1 MCLWP
6 SAQRILTCTALCPP
20 PIPGLICS
28 TYNCT
33 INYYW
38 VNLSPSFAAIGTTG
52 DPILKQ
58 LYVIND
64 LGMDG
69 IARFAPASPS
79 RRPYLR
85 ESVTTQAISYVLYGP
100 VGTLPIPSLSSQ
112 IWFWVTPFTPGL
124 WGVLTASLVFA
135 TVFMIVLES
144 VVLGTEEDLKEL
156 QEKLGIEHL
165 PRWRQHLSL
174 VAHSLFAHGMSLTT
188 IKDQEPVTMPGK
200 IYTIGKSFTWWI
212 VMASY
217 LATLAAIL
225 ANVPQPVQLLNTL
238 GDFAA
243 TGSVM
248 CMRSGTPASTLLP
261 ALYPAATVAVIAQ
274 NNVPSAGIVA
284 GQPQVIAAPG
294 ATPATPAQ
302 LGNFGSTNPSDVA
315 DAINAG
321 YCQGGVM
328 LESDA
333 SYLLNDGDPTG
344 KYCTLGT
351 SGPPTESKVAFV
363 FVLTS
368 NVTQLPTA
376 VVEALNMA
384 IEGLQSNGKYY
395 NQCQNVYLPSSRQ
408 PGGPC
413 SAYLAT
419 QQIQSATATVKPLG
433 VTDLSGLFAVQAIGA
448 MAAILIT
455 LFQVFIKWE
464 INHHHG
470 RGCIGSGKGR
480 KSSAKIPGEEEAEI
494 EEGSEEREEKHEKKR
509 EERRPEQPPAPPLDV
524 QGLVDEVF
532 ATAIASPQFVA
543 AVRLAVYGEAPAP
556 QRRRVRADEAAPAE
570 AAM

>member
-1 MCLWP
+1 
-6 SAQRILTCTALCPP
+6 
-20 PIPGLICS
+20 
-28 TYNCT
+28 
-33 INYYW
+33 
-38 VNLSPSFAAIGTTG
+38 VNLSPSFAPIGTTG

-69 IARFAPASPS
+69 IARFAPSSPI
-79 RRPYLR
+79 RRPFLR
-85 ESVTTQAISYVLYGP
+85 ESVATQAISYVLYGP
-100 VGTLPIPSLSSQ
+100 VGTLPIPTLISRV
-112 IWFWVTPFTPGL
+112 WFWVTPFTPGL
-124 WGVLTASLVFA
+124 WGVLSASLVFA

-144 VVLGTEEDLKEL
+144 FVLGTEEDLKEL

-165 PRWRQHLSL
+165 PWWRQQLSL
-174 VAHSLFAHGMSLTT
+174 LAHSLFAHSMSLTT

-238 GDFAA
+238 DDFAA

-248 CMRSGTPASTLLP
+248 CMRSGTPASTLMP

-274 NNVPSAGIVA
+274 TSIPSAGVAA

-294 ATPATPAQ
+294 AAPATPAQ
-302 LGNFGSTNPSDVA
+302 LLTFGSTNPSDVA

-321 YCQGGVM
+321 SCQGGAM

-344 KYCTLGT
+344 KYCTLGP
-351 SGPPTESKVAFV
+351 SGPPTDSKFAFV

-368 NVTQLPTA
+368 NVTQLPTP

-384 IEGLQSNGKYY
+384 IEGFQASGNYY

-408 PGGPC
+408 PGGAC
-413 SAYLAT
+413 AAYLAT
-419 QQIQSATATVKPLG
+419 QQVQSATVTVKPLG

-455 LFQVFIKWE
+455 LLQVLVKWE

-470 RGCIGSGKGR
+470 RGWIGGLNESR
-480 KSSAKIPGEEEAEI
+480 KSTGKIPGEEAEM
-494 EEGSEEREEKHEKKR
+494 EEGGEEKREEKR
-509 EERRPEQPPAPPLDV
+509 EERQPEQPPAPSL
-524 QGLVDEVF
+524 DEVF
-532 ATAIASPQFVA
+532 ASPQFVS
-543 AVRLAVYGEAPAP
+543 AVRLAVYGEASAVFMGPAGAQ
-556 QRRRVRADEAAPAE
+556 QRRRVRTDAAE